1 MINKCM
7 KILAVISRTQGR
19 NSINLIANSTGIPRS
34 TVHRLLQMMSD
45 NGMIDA
51 QRKGGYIISNTLL
64 RLCLEGTGNMD
75 ILTPLIPL
83 VDDIRDQTHE
93 TVSVNVI
100 NGMERMCIY
109 RAEGDHQITRMVM
122 IGARSPLFKGAAGR
136 ILAAGLKKDLFEQ
149 ALQYSVE
156 NGFIDAKDENF
167 YRNRA
172 KRDREQGYAV
182 SIQEKYAGCGSIAVP
197 IKRAINNETI
207 ATLSISSLASRIGE
221 QNTQRRYIELLLSA
235 AEEANSRF
243 FM

>member
-7 KILAVISRTQGR
+7 KILAVISRTQGK
-19 NSINLIANSTGIPRS
+19 NSINLIANSTSIPRS
-34 TVHRLLQMMSD
+34 TVHRLLQMMAD
-45 NGMIDA
+45 NGMIDI
-51 QRKGGYIISNTLL
+51 QRQGGYIISNNLL
-64 RLCLEGTGNMD
+64 RICLEGRGNLD

-83 VDDIRDQTHE
+83 VDDLRDQTHE
-93 TVSVNVI
+93 TVSVNII

-122 IGARSPLFKGAAGR
+122 IGARSTLFKGAAGR
-136 ILAAGLKKDLFEQ
+136 ILAAGLGKEKFEQ

-156 NGFIDAKDENF
+156 KGFIEEKDENF

-172 KRDREQGYAV
+172 KRDRELGYAV
-182 SIQEKYAGCGSIAVP
+182 SIQEKYAGCGAIAVP

-221 QNTQRRYIELLLSA
+221 QSTQRKYLELLLNA